1 VSHGPDQNIRTS
13 DPREHDPRAIVEGHW
28 PGVYRLMYRL
38 TANPHDAEELTQ
50 EAFLRALQKL
60 DQYQAGTNMRGW
72 LLRIATNMFLDG
84 KRRVRPRTSD
94 MEMDVP
100 AVAERAGADLERME
114 LSAQLQEALLKLPD
128 TQRTVFL
135 LRSTEDMAFR
145 EISEMIG
152 TTEATARWH
161 MLQARQQLLK
171 LLEGKI

>member
-1 VSHGPDQNIRTS
+1 
-13 DPREHDPRAIVEGHW
+13 
-28 PGVYRLMYRL
+28 MYRL
-38 TANPHDAEELTQ
+38 TANAHDAEELTQ
-50 EAFLRALQKL
+50 EAFLRAMQKL

-84 KRRVRPRTSD
+84 KRRARPKTGD
-94 MEMDVP
+94 MSADVAAP
-100 AVAERAGADLERME
+100 PERAGANLERME
-114 LSAQLQEALLKLPD
+114 LSRQLQGALLQLPE

-135 LRSTEDMAFR
+135 LRSTEEMAFR

-161 MLQARQQLLK
+161 MLQARQQLVK